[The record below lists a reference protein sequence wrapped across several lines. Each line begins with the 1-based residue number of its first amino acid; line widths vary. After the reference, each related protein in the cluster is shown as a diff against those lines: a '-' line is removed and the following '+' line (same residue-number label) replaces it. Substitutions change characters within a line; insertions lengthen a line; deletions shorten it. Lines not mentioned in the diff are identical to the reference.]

1 MKNVVIAG
9 AGFAGLAAAAGAA
22 RKLDEL
28 GATNDVRLIVVD
40 QNDYHSIRVRN
51 YEDDLA
57 PSLVPLSK
65 VLEPIGVEHVR
76 AKVVDIDTGS
86 CEVRLHTEQGPQ
98 ALSYDKFV
106 YALGSHVVRP
116 NLPGAD
122 YLHDIDTY
130 PAAECMN
137 LHLRRLSALE
147 SFDGQFTVVVVGAGL
162 TGIELACELPARL
175 LQLAGASRA
184 QSVRVVLV
192 DANSQAAESMGNEA
206 QAVIAQALSDL
217 RIEVR
222 CGQLV
227 RAVSKEGVEFEGGE
241 FIPAAT
247 VVWCAGMR
255 APSLGGRISSSLD
268 AVGRVSV
275 DHFMRV
281 TGTPNV
287 FAAGDTARF
296 EICPG
301 HDNVM
306 SCQHGRPMGR
316 YAGHNV
322 VAELFD
328 VPMLP
333 LLVERYVNV
342 VDLGAWGAV
351 YTQGWNREVIAVRND
366 AKRTKQIINRQRIYP
381 PLSGVRADILADAAP
396 VLQSAPTVQI
406 GSSGSG

>member
-28 GATNDVRLIVVD
+28 GATNDVRLIVFD

-57 PSLVPLSK
+57 PSLVPLSR

-76 AKVVDIDTGS
+76 AKVVDIDS
-86 CEVRLHTEQGPQ
+86 RSREVRLHTEQGPQ
-98 ALSYDKFV
+98 ALSYDRLV
-106 YALGSHVVRP
+106 YTLGSHVVLP
-116 NLPGAD
+116 SFPGAD
-122 YLHDIDTY
+122 YLHNIDTY
-130 PAAECMN
+130 PAAERMK

-192 DANSQAAESMGNEA
+192 DANSQVAQSMGNEA

-217 RIEVR
+217 KIEVR
-222 CGQLV
+222 CGRLV
-227 RAVSKEGVEFEGGE
+227 RVVSKDGVELEGGE

-268 AVGRVSV
+268 AAGRVSV

-322 VAELFD
+322 VADLFD
-328 VPMLP
+328 APMLP

-406 GSSGSG
+406 GRDAG

>member
-86 CEVRLHTEQGPQ
+86 REVRLHTEQGAQ
-98 ALSYDKFV
+98 ALSYDRLV
-106 YALGSHVVRP
+106 YTLGSHVVRP
-116 NLPGAD
+116 NFPGAD

-162 TGIELACELPARL
+162 TGIELASELPTRL

-184 QSVRVVLV
+184 QSVRVILV
-192 DANSQAAESMGNEA
+192 DASSQAAQSMGNEA

-217 RIEVR
+217 KIEVR
-222 CGQLV
+222 CGWLV
-227 RAVSKEGVEFEGGE
+227 RAVSKDGVEFEGGE

-255 APSLGGRISSSLD
+255 APSLGSRISSSLD
-268 AVGRVSV
+268 AAGRVSV

-322 VAELFD
+322 IADLFD
-328 VPMLP
+328 TPMLP